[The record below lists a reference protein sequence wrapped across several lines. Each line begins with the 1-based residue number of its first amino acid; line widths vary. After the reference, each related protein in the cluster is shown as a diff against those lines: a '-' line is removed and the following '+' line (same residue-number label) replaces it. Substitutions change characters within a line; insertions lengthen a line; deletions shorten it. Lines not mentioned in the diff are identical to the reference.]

1 MSKRK
6 PFLFLLIAFAFVLPL
21 LSFWVV
27 RQNSVGP
34 SESFM
39 VSNVTINVDLQ
50 DRKFLTGTVSRFP
63 YGSRQVCLYFDY
75 ARVEEGSEIQ
85 VVWRW
90 MDKIV
95 QAETYPLPAPSGSRM
110 YCLLQE
116 SGVPLPKG
124 NYTVGLLYRSE
135 AIPEFRFEI
144 Y

>member
-1 MSKRK
+1 MTRRR
-6 PFLFLLIAFAFVLPL
+6 PFLLLLIVFTVLLTL
-21 LSFWVV
+21 LSFLVV
-27 RQNSVGP
+27 RQISIHP

-39 VSNVTINVDLQ
+39 ISNVTVNVDPH

-85 VVWRW
+85 VVWSW
-90 MDKIV
+90 GDKVV

-116 SGVPLPKG
+116 SGIPLPKG
-124 NYTVGLLYRSE
+124 NYTIGIMYRSE
-135 AIPEFRFEI
+135 AMPKFHFEI

>member
-6 PFLFLLIAFAFVLPL
+6 PFSFLLIFFAFVLTL

-27 RQNSVGP
+27 RQNSVRP

-39 VSNVTINVDLQ
+39 ISNVTINVDLQ
-50 DRKFLTGTVSRFP
+50 DRRFLTGTVSRFP

-90 MDKIV
+90 GDKTV
-95 QAETYPLPAPSGSRM
+95 QSETYPLPAPSGSRM
-110 YCLLQE
+110 YCLLLE

-124 NYTVGLLYRSE
+124 NYTVGLVYRSE
-135 AIPEFRFEI
+135 RMPEFRFEI